1 MKVAEIYCNGI
12 LAGLLTEE
20 NRRSFIFRYEDSYF
34 NDISK
39 PAVSLTLSKI
49 QQEYRS
55 EFLFPFFSNMAA
67 EGANLA
73 IQSRY
78 LKIDE
83 ADILSLL
90 GAPAKSDSIGAI
102 SVKLRDQK

>member
-55 EFLFPFFSNMAA
+55 EFLFPF
-67 EGANLA
+67 LVTW
-73 IQSRY
+73 
-78 LKIDE
+78 L
-83 ADILSLL
+83 
-90 GAPAKSDSIGAI
+90 
-102 SVKLRDQK
+102 QKERTLPYKVVI

>member
-34 NDISK
+34 KDTGKAS
-39 PAVSLTLSKI
+39 VSLTLSKLK
-49 QQEYRS
+49 QEYRS
-55 EFLFPFFSNMAA
+55 EFLFPFFSNMVA

-73 IQSRY
+73 IQRRY

-83 ADILSLL
+83 TDILGLL
-90 GAPAKSDSIGAI
+90 GATANTDSIGAI
-102 SVKLRDQK
+102 SVKLRSQK